1 MTAPQQPGPSFEP
14 PAYPPPGQQ
23 WQGPPGLP
31 PQDKSAPR
39 RGPRPIIILVSAV
52 LAVALLISAGM
63 MIGRELLTGDGAVS
77 ATEDATAIS
86 GQLLPPNATDGH
98 GILIGGVAPSEDLPH
113 VIIWEDPQCPAC
125 AHYENSFGPVIAEL
139 VAAGELTAE
148 ARFAYFLD
156 REEADGPSLR
166 AAIAMAAADDAGF
179 FDEYHAI
186 VFEHAAKG
194 VGPYTDADLLE
205 FASLAGVEDLP
216 RFQQLYAARA
226 YADFVANSYAK
237 FTDDEILATPTFVV
251 SGKRLRFYDEA
262 SNQDLIHAEPGSFLG
277 AVREAWEAG
286 GRQIEAPPEPR

>member
-23 WQGPPGLP
+23 RQGPPGLP

-166 AAIAMAAADDAGF
+166 AAIAMAAPIHAQAAGDAPLSLSLVRGGAVAADPVVAG
-179 FDEYHAI
+179 DRVY
-186 VFEHAAKG
+186 VGCG
-194 VGPYTDADLLE
+194 VGDAFSVLG
-205 FASLAGVEDLP
+205 AGGGGPGGGLGGLRVGSGLCRVHDEDL
-216 RFQQLYAARA
+216 
-226 YADFVANSYAK
+226 
-237 FTDDEILATPTFVV
+237 
-251 SGKRLRFYDEA
+251 
-262 SNQDLIHAEPGSFLG
+262 
-277 AVREAWEAG
+277 
-286 GRQIEAPPEPR
+286 